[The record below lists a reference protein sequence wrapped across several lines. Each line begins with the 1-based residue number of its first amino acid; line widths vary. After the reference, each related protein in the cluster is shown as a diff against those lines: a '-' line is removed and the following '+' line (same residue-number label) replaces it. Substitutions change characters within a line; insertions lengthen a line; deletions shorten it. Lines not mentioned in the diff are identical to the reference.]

1 MRLSVRSQ
9 RIIAQRFFPFP
20 PLLAIS
26 QAVVYS
32 LVSCYFQQSTAKGTL
47 SALPVFEQRL
57 AMLRAGPHD
66 VIQTVAIL
74 DTEYV
79 WDDGMVLEIL
89 TYVRRMD
96 ETIHIV
102 GFQILPW
109 TDA

>member
-1 MRLSVRSQ
+1 
-9 RIIAQRFFPFP
+9 
-20 PLLAIS
+20 
-26 QAVVYS
+26 
-32 LVSCYFQQSTAKGTL
+32 
-47 SALPVFEQRL
+47 
-57 AMLRAGPHD
+57 MLRAGPHD

-89 TYVRRMD
+89 TNVRRMD